1 MGRVAKFRAS
11 AVVAVPIG
19 NLRCEQCAAAP
30 FIFAPGLPVRA
41 WCSPA
46 CAAASG
52 LEPWASCEP
61 GQRARWGLLAPE
73 GVV

>member
-1 MGRVAKFRAS
+1 MGRVAKFRVA

-19 NLRCEQCAAAP
+19 NLWCEQCAAVP
-30 FIFAPGLPVRA
+30 FIFAPCLPVRA

-52 LEPWASCEP
+52 LEPWASCDID
-61 GQRARWGLLAPE
+61 QRARWGSLSPE
-73 GVV
+73 GVA